1 MKQLIFD
8 DIYSWSIFSEMRQI
22 DFNGHLWVR
31 PEGNILIDPVPM
43 IDSDLKQF
51 DDLGGASLIVLTNS
65 DHEREA
71 ESFRERTGADIVI
84 HEADAAALEVAANR
98 QIIDGE
104 EIVPGLQAIH
114 LRYGKSPGEIA
125 LYFPEKRAVLLGDLV
140 VGAPIGSLTLLA
152 DEKLADP
159 PKAALELRK
168 ILALPFDAIL
178 VGDGHSILQDARQRL
193 TECLQRRTDIYV
205 NRINI
210 DEIDWVKR
218 DVPEPYDFEDKDIDP
233 LIGAQ
238 LLGYRLIRL
247 HPNNASFPMHFHH
260 FSEEMFYVMEGTCT
274 LKTPRGDLPITA
286 GDFIAFPP
294 GEAGAHKIVNTEEKP
309 CTVLAVGMTQP
320 HGVSE
325 YPDSNKVF
333 PYVSRRLFRK
343 DDNVSYWD
351 GEVEE

>member
-1 MKQLIFD
+1 MKQLIFND
-8 DIYSWSIFSEMRQI
+8 LYSWSIFSEMRQV

-31 PEGNILIDPVPM
+31 PEGNVLIDPVPM
-43 IDSDLKQF
+43 IDSDLNQLDK
-51 DDLGGASLIVLTNS
+51 LGGASLIVLTNS

-71 ESFRERTGADIVI
+71 EFFRKRTGAKIVI
-84 HEADAAALEVAANR
+84 HEADAAALEGVAER

-125 LYFPEKRAVLLGDLV
+125 LYLPEKRAILSGDLV
-140 VGAPIGSLTLLA
+140 VGAPIGALTLLA
-152 DEKLADP
+152 DEKLENP
-159 PKAALELRK
+159 GKAALELRK
-168 ILALPFDAIL
+168 ILALQFDVIL
-178 VGDGHSILQDARQRL
+178 VGDGHSILQNARQRL
-193 TECLQRRTDIYV
+193 IECLQRRTDIYI

-210 DEIDWVKR
+210 DDIDWVKR
-218 DVPEPYDFEDKDIDP
+218 DAPEPYDFEDKDIDP

-260 FSEEMFYVMEGTCT
+260 FSDEMFYVMEGTCI
-274 LKTPRGDLPITA
+274 LETPRGDLTITA

-294 GEAGAHKIVNTEEKP
+294 GEAGAHKIVNAGEAP
-309 CTVLAVGMTQP
+309 CTVLAVGMNQP

-325 YPDSNKVF
+325 YPDSKKVF
-333 PYVSRRLFRK
+333 PYVSGRLFRK

>member
-1 MKQLIFD
+1 MKQLIFN
-8 DIYSWSIFSEMRQI
+8 DIYSWSIFSEMRQV

-43 IDSDLKQF
+43 IDSDLNQF
-51 DDLGGASLIVLTNS
+51 DKLGGASLIVLTNS

-71 ESFRERTGADIVI
+71 EFFRRRTRADIVI
-84 HEADAAALEVAANR
+84 HEADGDALEVRPNR
-98 QIIDGE
+98 QIIDRE

-125 LYFPEKRAVLLGDLV
+125 LYFPEKRAVLSGDLV
-140 VGAPIGSLTLLA
+140 VGAPIGSLTLLS
-152 DEKLADP
+152 DEKLENP

-168 ILALPFDAIL
+168 ILGLQFDVIL
-178 VGDGHSILQDARQRL
+178 VGDGHSILQNARQRL
-193 TECLQRRTDIYV
+193 IECLQRRTDIYI

-210 DEIDWVKR
+210 DDIDWAKR
-218 DVPEPYDFEDKDIDP
+218 DAPEPYDFEDKDIDP

-247 HPNNASFPMHFHH
+247 HPNNVSFPMHFHH
-260 FSEEMFYVMEGTCT
+260 FSDEMFYVMDGECT
-274 LKTPRGDLPITA
+274 LKTPRGEMTITA

-294 GEAGAHKIVNTEEKP
+294 GEAGAHKIVNAGDAP
-309 CTVLAVGMTQP
+309 CTVLAVGMNQP

-325 YPDSNKVF
+325 YPDSNKIF
-333 PYVSRRLFRK
+333 PYVAGRLFRK

-351 GEVEE
+351 GEMEE

>member
-1 MKQLIFD
+1 MKRSIFD

-31 PEGNILIDPVPM
+31 SEGNVLIDPVAM
-43 IDSDLKQF
+43 IDSDLDQL
-51 DDLGGASLIVLTNS
+51 DQLGGAALIVLTNR

-71 ESFRERTGADIVI
+71 DAFRKRTGAKVVV
-84 HEADAAALEVAANR
+84 HEADAAALEAPADRLVT
-98 QIIDGE
+98 DGE
-104 EIVPGLQAIH
+104 EIVPGLRAVH

-125 LYFPEKRAVLLGDLV
+125 LYFPGKRAVLSGDLV
-140 VGAPIGSLTLLA
+140 VGEPVGALTLLA

-193 TECLQRRTDIYV
+193 VECLQRRTDVYI

-210 DEIDWVKR
+210 NEIDWVRR
-218 DVPEPYDFEDKDIDP
+218 DSPEPYNFDDKDLDP

-238 LLGYRLIRL
+238 RLGYRLIRL
-247 HPNNASFPMHFHH
+247 QPGNASFPMHLHH
-260 FSEEMFYVMEGTCT
+260 FGEEMFYVMEGECT
-274 LKTPRGDLPITA
+274 LKTPRGDLTVIP
-286 GDFIAFPP
+286 GDFIAFPT
-294 GEAGAHKIVNTEEKP
+294 GEFGAHKFVNTGDAA
-309 CTVLAVGMTQP
+309 CTLLAVGTVLP
-320 HGVSE
+320 HDVSE

-333 PYVSRRLFRK
+333 PFVAGRIFRK
-343 DDNVSYWD
+343 GDSVSYWD
-351 GEVEE
+351 GEVS